1 VLAVARRRYSPGF
14 ARRPNEEEHVTQRTW
29 DRIEEARERWNVLR
43 HPFYRRWSA
52 GELSR
57 EELARYS
64 GQYRHAVRAI
74 AVVSE
79 AAAEAAPERPELRR
93 HAVEE
98 RDHVALWDGFVEAAG
113 GSVDDAPTPETEE
126 CVRAWSQPGPI
137 RAGGDDLLA
146 RLVRLYA
153 VESGQPEISRTK
165 RQGLVGCY
173 GFADGP
179 GTAYFRLHERR
190 DAEHAAQAREL
201 IEELAAGG
209 DEDALAAAAEAALRA
224 NWRLL
229 DGV

>member
-1 VLAVARRRYSPGF
+1 M
-14 ARRPNEEEHVTQRTW
+14 TQRIW
-29 DRIEEARERWNVLR
+29 ERIEEARERWNVLR

-57 EELARYS
+57 EDLARYS

-74 AVVSE
+74 AAASE
-79 AAAEAAPERPELRR
+79 AAADAAPERPELRR

-113 GSVDDAPTPETEE
+113 GSVADLPTPETEE
-126 CVRAWSQPGPI
+126 CMRAWSQS
-137 RAGGDDLLA
+137 RAVTARGDDLLA

-153 VESGQPEISRTK
+153 IESGQPAISRIK

-173 GFADGP
+173 GFTDGP

-190 DAEHAAQAREL
+190 DAEHAAEARGL
-201 IEELAAGG
+201 IEELAAEG
-209 DEDALAAAAEAALRA
+209 DQDELAAAAEATLRA

>member
-1 VLAVARRRYSPGF
+1 LP
-14 ARRPNEEEHVTQRTW
+14 PNEEELLTQRIW
-29 DRIEEARERWNVLR
+29 ERIEEARERWNVLR

-57 EELARYS
+57 EDLARYS

-74 AVVSE
+74 AAASE
-79 AAAEAAPERPELRR
+79 AAADAAPERPELRR

-113 GSVDDAPTPETEE
+113 GSVADLPTPETEE
-126 CVRAWSQPGPI
+126 CMRAWSQS
-137 RAGGDDLLA
+137 RAVTARGDDLLA

-153 VESGQPEISRTK
+153 IESGQPAISRIK

-173 GFADGP
+173 GFTDGP

-190 DAEHAAQAREL
+190 DAEHAAEARGL
-201 IEELAAGG
+201 IEELAAEG
-209 DEDALAAAAEAALRA
+209 DQDELAAAAEATLRA

>member
-1 VLAVARRRYSPGF
+1 LCWLPRRLT
-14 ARRPNEEEHVTQRTW
+14 EEEYVRQSTW
-29 DRIEEARERWNVLR
+29 KRIEQARERWNVLR

-57 EELARYS
+57 EDLARYS
-64 GQYRHAVRAI
+64 GQYRHAVQAI
-74 AVVSE
+74 AAVSE
-79 AAAEAAPERPELRR
+79 AAADAAPERPELRR

-98 RDHVALWDGFVEAAG
+98 RDHVTLWDGFVEAAG
-113 GSVDDAPTPETEE
+113 GNVADAPTPETEE
-126 CVRAWSQPGPI
+126 CVRAWSQPGAI
-137 RAGGDDLLA
+137 RASGDDLLA

-153 VESGQPEISRTK
+153 IESGQPEISRTK

-173 GFADGP
+173 GFAEGR
-179 GTAYFRLHERR
+179 GTAYFRLHEDL

-201 IEELAAGG
+201 IQELVAEHG
-209 DEDALAAAAEAALRA
+209 EDQLVAAAEAALRA

>member
-1 VLAVARRRYSPGF
+1 LP
-14 ARRPNEEEHVTQRTW
+14 PNEEELLTQRIW
-29 DRIEEARERWNVLR
+29 ERIEEARERWNVLR

-74 AVVSE
+74 AAASE
-79 AAAEAAPERPELRR
+79 AAADAAPVRPELRR

-113 GSVDDAPTPETEE
+113 GSVADAPTPETQE
-126 CVRAWSQPGPI
+126 CVRAWSHS
-137 RAGGDDLLA
+137 RAPTARGDELLA

-153 VESGQPEISRTK
+153 IESGQPAISRIK

-173 GFADGP
+173 GFTDGP

-190 DAEHAAQAREL
+190 DAEHAAEAREL
-201 IEELAAGG
+201 IEELAAEG
-209 DEDALAAAAEAALRA
+209 DEDELAAAAEATLRA